1 MQKKT
6 QQTKKTNTLA
16 PSVEIPH
23 TDLEEQTKANKP
35 LTENK

>member
-6 QQTKKTNTLA
+6 TDEKTNTLA